1 MFLYIIQ
8 NRQKMEKNITFEYLP
23 VHGDPATVGIEI
35 VFPDFEEYTDEV
47 VLNGQRLPITITVE
61 DQIME
66 YLDEMDKSDIMA
78 KYDMEIIMDYHITPP
93 PVDEMED
100 FKTYLYYWCKV
111 CGIGPDMLMAVI
123 EYAANSKTI
132 FGCGKTNIQKLADIL
147 DGLNLCFRAK
157 TAAYGEAVEML
168 RGNYEKP
175 AGMLNF

>member
-1 MFLYIIQ
+1 M
-8 NRQKMEKNITFEYLP
+8 KKNITFEYLP

-47 VLNGQRLPITITVE
+47 VLNGQCLSITITVE

-66 YLDEMDKSDIMA
+66 YLDDMDKSDIMA

-100 FKTYLYYWCKV
+100 FKTFLYYWCKV
-111 CGIGPDMLMAVI
+111 CHIGPEMLMLVI

-147 DGLNLCFRAK
+147 DGINLCFRSK
-157 TAAYGEAVEML
+157 DAAYKEAIQIM
-168 RGNYEKP
+168 RGGDKKP